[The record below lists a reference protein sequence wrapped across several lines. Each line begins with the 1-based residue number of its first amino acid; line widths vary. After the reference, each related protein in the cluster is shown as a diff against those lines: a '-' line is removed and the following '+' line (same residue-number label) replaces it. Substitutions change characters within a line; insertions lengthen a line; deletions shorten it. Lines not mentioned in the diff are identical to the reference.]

1 MEILYLGIGDKKKED
16 KIMKKIISN
25 TKMLAA
31 LLMAGAAFTAC
42 SDKDNI
48 IEEQPAA
55 ARTYKMTVDASM
67 GGGAQTRALYFN
79 STSLDVKW
87 ASNDHVSVFPAAWS
101 LTPYGTLTAAE
112 SDTRNTTLTGD
123 LTTLPAAGDHLNLL
137 FPRATWDYTGQKGI
151 LLTDENSIEKKYD
164 YALADV
170 TVNSITGNAIATTDA
185 NFASQ
190 QAIVKFTLQDK
201 DGNAINA
208 TSLNVSASSNK
219 LVKNKSY
226 RGAGTKTYYFGSG
239 YYTVT
244 AGSGGFNNE
253 QHGNLVDNNL
263 GNKWCQDKPSG
274 NWYIEFQTASA
285 IQVDGYMLRTGG
297 DTGSETSRNPQ
308 SWVLYGKKNSG
319 DSWSVIDTK
328 TDNYDMPNA
337 SNAEKDFDA
346 DAPGQYQYFRLEIS
360 AIRGGNCMQMSEM
373 RLFSYEYFEM
383 GTTYG
388 GLTVTPANATSEM
401 TVALRNENASDDTY
415 TLTATVG
422 GATYSFSQSDVTFE
436 NGKYYAITVKMN
448 PKKVSSISLNKTSAN
463 LLIGGTVTLSATN
476 VSPSD
481 AVDKTVTWSSN
492 ATSVATV
499 DPTTG
504 EVTAVAEG
512 TATITATANDGS
524 GKTATCSV
532 TVYPAGTI
540 VWDSSNISNLHVS
553 GTYQSYTNEGITL
566 SANADDIF
574 AMWNGGSHS
583 GISFNAQASGGF
595 TFTAPTGKQFTK
607 IEMTLNGPAGWDM
620 AALGTGW
627 SYSEDDMTGIR
638 KVTWT
643 GTAASVG
650 LLTGANDFNGESVKS
665 IVFFVSE

>member
-1 MEILYLGIGDKKKED
+1 
-16 KIMKKIISN
+16 
-25 TKMLAA
+25 MLAA

-67 GGGAQTRALYFN
+67 GGGAQTRALSFN

-185 NFASQ
+185 NFTNQ

-244 AGSGGFNNE
+244 AGSGGFDNE

-263 GNKWCQDKPSG
+263 DNKWCANKPDG

-607 IEMTLNGPAGWDM
+607 IEMTLNGPAGWDYCES
-620 AALGTGW
+620 LGTGW
-627 SYSEDDMTGIR
+627 SYSEDHMTEIIY

-643 GTAASVG
+643 GTAATTVN